1 MEQDLKPTYTI
12 FYNCPTVASTEKK
25 TSRRLNS
32 TCPLCFGVTKDPISI
47 SCGHTFCSN
56 CFTEYR
62 ASKEKFGYDCPSC
75 IRQEEPNEPLH
86 LVRVDENGLLELQE
100 RALYRCFLDQRIE
113 EYPVYLISVIGA
125 KRTGKSFLMNYI
137 MKALQSQEAAK
148 AFDLGA
154 EDEVLKGFPWKPGSD
169 KVTDGIWIWS
179 KPFILEKN
187 GEKIAVFLLDTE
199 GSMDI
204 EGERKANIKLCMLTM
219 LLSSHLVYNVSSR
232 ITEADI
238 DYLEI
243 YCNGVGSDRL
253 HNVKYFDFLIRD
265 WYHPKKCEAEDAD
278 FYIKGEIK
286 KIKNRYKDCILL
298 DVLNQCSSECFL
310 MPHPGDKITSKE
322 KGSPED
328 MREEFQYSLRT
339 YLSGVVK
346 RAQNSIGSADSK
358 NTFTCNEMFQMTMMF
373 LSFINDLK
381 YNISSPSEM
390 YNMRKNQEKMEEIK
404 EEFQDFLSNWPWW
417 KFKAGDE
424 VANKISQLQQK
435 FKESFKSTNDEDR
448 NDMTKKLETYLITEG
463 KKICISHNI
472 KLILPHIPTLAI
484 AAAAPVGAY
493 YAESP
498 TIAAA
503 VAGVVMAAPRAINGA
518 KKLGT
523 DLWKRW
529 F

>member
-137 MKALQSQEAAK
+137 MKALQSQ
-148 AFDLGA
+148 
-154 EDEVLKGFPWKPGSD
+154 
-169 KVTDGIWIWS
+169 
-179 KPFILEKN
+179 
-187 GEKIAVFLLDTE
+187 IAVFLLDTE